1 MEKQPLLIKFQQGS
15 LIKGVI
21 FIDYFYCRNEHLHEK
36 LDKIIFSEMIA
47 ENVSSKILNVK
58 IVYSDVIK
66 VWKLGRGEAMSA
78 EDIEQLKRFRRNVGP
93 VYDREG
99 EVGILIMFEL
109 KEYNISIIWELR
121 EYMKLRC
128 GWGHVFDEWD
138 TPWVRAFFDVDGHL
152 RPPKDDAQIVFT
164 IDDNGNKAMRPLLEN
179 FIKFVY
185 PYKRKKH
192 KMIHPLCPELLKT
205 ITIPIVLW
213 SFS

>member
-1 MEKQPLLIKFQQGS
+1 
-15 LIKGVI
+15 
-21 FIDYFYCRNEHLHEK
+21 
-36 LDKIIFSEMIA
+36 MIT
-47 ENVSSKILNVK
+47 ENISSKILNVK

-66 VWKLGRGEAMSA
+66 VWKLGHGQVVSA
-78 EDIEQLKRFRRNVGP
+78 EDIELLKRFRRNVGP
-93 VYDREG
+93 IYDREG
-99 EVGILIMFEL
+99 EVGIPIMFEL
-109 KEYNISIIWELR
+109 EEYNISIIWELR
-121 EYMKLRC
+121 EYMRLLC
-128 GWGHVFDEWD
+128 GWGHVFDERD
-138 TPWVRAFFDVDGHL
+138 TPWVRAFFDKDGHL

-164 IDDNGNKAMRPLLEN
+164 IDDNGNKTMRPLLEN